1 MIFISKKRE
10 NKEKKKVN
18 DEDEG
23 FFIYDNVICS
33 GNSYSDLDAD
43 VMIETSGD
51 ISVETTGDEITGED
65 DSVDELAAEDLLAEQ
80 PASTAEGATAVDAA
94 AIYEPICYKLDLIIL
109 ILIVFFAA
117 YMFKGLANPYKLGGK
132 HIGKSR

>member
-1 MIFISKKRE
+1 M
-10 NKEKKKVN
+10 N
-18 DEDEG
+18 DDG
-23 FFIYDNVICS
+23 VVIDNSTI
-33 GNSYSDLDAD
+33 GSDSSSSDPGAD
-43 VMIETSGD
+43 DMIETSGD